1 MTITMAEPDSKDIF
15 VVDDQA
21 EFLELVRRMLIEEGY
36 DPKCF
41 TCAEDFL
48 SITSTETSGCLVTDL
63 HLGGISGEQLLLHVQ
78 KNIPALSVVVI
89 SGSARI
95 SEAVTVLKLGAY
107 TFLEKPF
114 TSRELMEAIDAALK
128 QSHHQRI
135 DAAHKKSIRLKL
147 QSLSADELQVM
158 KHMMAG
164 TSNKAAAYQ
173 VDLSERTLVRR
184 RSAVLEKM
192 QVGSI
197 VQLIDLLKDY
207 RDPDGL
213 L

>member
-1 MTITMAEPDSKDIF
+1 
-15 VVDDQA
+15 
-21 EFLELVRRMLIEEGY
+21 MLIEEGY

-114 TSRELMEAIDAALK
+114 TSE
-128 QSHHQRI
+128 
-135 DAAHKKSIRLKL
+135 
-147 QSLSADELQVM
+147 
-158 KHMMAG
+158 
-164 TSNKAAAYQ
+164 N
-173 VDLSERTLVRR
+173 
-184 RSAVLEKM
+184 
-192 QVGSI
+192 
-197 VQLIDLLKDY
+197 
-207 RDPDGL
+207 
-213 L
+213 